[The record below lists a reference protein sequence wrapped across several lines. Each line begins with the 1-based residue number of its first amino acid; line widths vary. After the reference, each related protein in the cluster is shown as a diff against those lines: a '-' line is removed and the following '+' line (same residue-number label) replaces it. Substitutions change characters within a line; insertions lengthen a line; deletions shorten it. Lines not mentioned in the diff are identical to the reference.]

1 MEKYYYMT
9 SDVSSWENN
18 QKIDTIFVQYKYNKT
33 EIEGLVFIMHK
44 IEHNNLSIRPKMILD
59 SRIYLTCDI

>member
-18 QKIDTIFVQYKYNKT
+18 QKIVQYKYNKT
-33 EIEGLVFIMHK
+33 EIEGVVFIMHK
-44 IEHNNLSIRPKMILD
+44 IEHNNLSI
-59 SRIYLTCDI
+59 

>member
-9 SDVSSWENN
+9 SDVSSWENK

-33 EIEGLVFIMHK
+33 EIEGVVFIMHK
-44 IEHNNLSIRPKMILD
+44 IEHSNLSI
-59 SRIYLTCDI
+59 